1 MCLSFQIV
9 KKYASFWNVLISCA
23 SFPFFWKNQ
32 IMIQLKI
39 ELVIMYTRVPII
51 YFVMW
56 VLLSEEQASTYNLTE
71 NNHDYA
77 ILAPLKK
84 CHIRIVLSVA
94 WFEDMDPG
102 TYYMMV
108 MDRIRTCLV
117 LGFRF
122 FQPFEVPDLKVGFVH
137 ARLSDGSGTPD
148 NNNPN
153 PTKTRRYK
161 PEPDLT
167 WSLRKKGS
175 TKH

>member
-1 MCLSFQIV
+1 MNWLLCTQGYLLYILSCEF
-9 KKYASFWNVLISCA
+9 YC
-23 SFPFFWKNQ
+23 PKN
-32 IMIQLKI
+32 K
-39 ELVIMYTRVPII
+39 RVPTI
-51 YFVMW
+51 
-56 VLLSEEQASTYNLTE
+56 AYNLTE

-108 MDRIRTCLV
+108 MDRIRICLV

-122 FQPFEVPDLKVGFVH
+122 FQPFEVRDLKVGFVH
-137 ARLSDGSGTPD
+137 ARLSDGLGTPD
-148 NNNPN
+148 NNYPN

>member
-9 KKYASFWNVLISCA
+9 KKFASFWNVLISCA

-108 MDRIRTCLV
+108 MNRIRTCLV

-122 FQPFEVPDLKVGFVH
+122 FQPFEVRDLKVGFVH
-137 ARLSDGSGTPD
+137 ARLSDGSGTLD
-148 NNNPN
+148 NNYPN